1 MSVGRTTEIL
11 EESIGGLGGQY
22 ITDTNEATP
31 NQPRFICI
39 QAIEDTVVSTVT
51 GNIDIDGIT
60 LLAGTMVYGRWTA
73 LTLTSGKVIAYEG
86 V

>member
-1 MSVGRTTEIL
+1 MSVRRTTEIL

-31 NQPRFICI
+31 NQARFICI
-39 QAIEDTVVSTVT
+39 QAVEDTVINTVT
-51 GNIDIDGIT
+51 GNIDVDGIT
-60 LLAGTMVYGRWTA
+60 ILAGTMIYGRWTA